1 MEKYYQTWCL
11 PKLQNMG
18 KDHLKANST
27 SKKTAK
33 IKRSIRQEPPQSG
46 LLKINFD
53 GSVVD
58 SKAAAGFIIRNE
70 DGTLIIAGC
79 RCLGENMISTAV
91 GTALKDAFWMAKI
104 RSFKVRVAIKNH
116 YQRYSVVGDF
126 F

>member
-11 PKLQNMG
+11 RKLQNMG
-18 KDHLKANST
+18 KDDLKANIT

-33 IKRSIRQEPPQSG
+33 IKRSIKLEPPQSG

-58 SKAAAGFIIRNE
+58 SKAAAGFIIRTE

-79 RCLGENMISTAV
+79 PCLGE
-91 GTALKDAFWMAKI
+91 K
-104 RSFKVRVAIKNH
+104 
-116 YQRYSVVGDF
+116 YDF
-126 F
+126 CR